1 MGLFKFDCKFKEWAM
16 MLFLYSLCRAP
27 CTIWNCNA
35 SLQML
40 IDGWIEM
47 DWSVGKDMSYLA
59 PLVPREL
66 VVSGP
71 AGVPLASHIKF

>member
-1 MGLFKFDCKFKEWAM
+1 
-16 MLFLYSLCRAP
+16 
-27 CTIWNCNA
+27 
-35 SLQML
+35 ML

-47 DWSVGKDMSYLA
+47 DWSVGEDMSYLA